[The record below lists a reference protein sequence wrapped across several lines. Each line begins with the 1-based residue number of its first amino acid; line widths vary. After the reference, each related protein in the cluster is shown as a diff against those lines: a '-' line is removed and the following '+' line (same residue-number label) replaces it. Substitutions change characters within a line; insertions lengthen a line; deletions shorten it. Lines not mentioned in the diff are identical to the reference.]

1 MVRAVEGKNSFSR
14 IRYELRSLH
23 GKFPDV
29 GNGVNGLKSIEKGAI
44 MLSDIDGETNS
55 WEGTACS
62 GSCSRVWCRSCA
74 DWASESGLDKPFKGR
89 LEHGSRLGCKEQVHV
104 QGRRVL
110 ITEGEFERMCG
121 LHDEG
126 TFMAQCGLWHKME
139 KKRVVS
145 RKSLILHMRSVE

>member
-1 MVRAVEGKNSFSR
+1 MARQ
-14 IRYELRSLH
+14 
-23 GKFPDV
+23 
-29 GNGVNGLKSIEKGAI
+29 
-44 MLSDIDGETNS
+44 NS

-62 GSCSRVWCRSCA
+62 GSWTLTQCVPEFGVGGVR
-74 DWASESGLDKPFKGR
+74 DWASESGLDKRFKGR
-89 LEHGSRLGCKEQVHV
+89 LEHGSRLGRKEQVHV

-110 ITEGEFERMCG
+110 ITEGEFERLCG